1 MNKKVKLNVLLF
13 VAFSAIACN
22 QGFSSASSHSSV
34 SNRSSDYSSSEDVS
48 SSQDQSSGPDIK
60 TYHPINELWDDEDV
74 FSKGVDYTLES
85 TLSLAEANNFI
96 NNDFANNYN
105 QVYRTKFT
113 TIERIKKES
122 HVIENRSTST
132 YSIKDRTEEKCG
144 VRMVD
149 SENKWMYQRTS
160 EDSKNV
166 YFVEDDLARHIV
178 TENLYFYKDSS
189 LYHVYAS
196 SSYYEG
202 DEDKGTYEAYYQKI
216 SDLNEEEINSYFYL
230 NSLSWSYFGSRG
242 LSRIENKLGDNFISS
257 TSYYTIEDYDIVDH
271 QTDYSFASNGSG
283 YFDCSVN
290 DTSSYYFD
298 NLRDY
303 PSVEK
308 TLLSSISYEQK
319 YLLNISNYSSYEE
332 NFITTSISKS
342 KTNQTLRNEIR
353 QGNKILKEECDIFYP
368 DLTKFAE
375 KEYEPPIHK

>member
-1 MNKKVKLNVLLF
+1 MNIKIKFSVLLL
-13 VAFSAIACN
+13 VVFSAIACD
-22 QGFSSASSHSSV
+22 QGFSSASHHSSV

-48 SSQDQSSGPDIK
+48 SSQDQSSGPDEK
-60 TYHPINELWDDEDV
+60 TYHPINESRVDENV
-74 FSKGVDYTLES
+74 FSKSVDYTLES
-85 TLSLAEANNFI
+85 TLSLAEANDFV

-105 QVYRTKFT
+105 QVSRTKFT
-113 TIERIKKES
+113 TIERTKKES
-122 HVIENRSTST
+122 HIIENRSTST
-132 YSIKDRTEEKCG
+132 YSIKDRIEEKCG

-160 EDSKNV
+160 EDSTNV
-166 YFVEDDLARHIV
+166 YFVEDDLVRHIV
-178 TENLYFYKDSS
+178 TERLYYYKDNY
-189 LYHVYAS
+189 LYYVYAN

-202 DEDKGTYEAYYQKI
+202 NEDKGTYESYYQKI
-216 SDLNEEEINSYFYL
+216 GGLSEEEINSYFYL
-230 NSLSWSYFGSRG
+230 HPLSWSYFGSNG
-242 LSRIENKLGDNFISS
+242 ISNIENKLGNNFISS

-271 QTDYSFASNGSG
+271 QADYSFASKGKG

-290 DTSSYYFD
+290 DTCSYYFD

-303 PSVEK
+303 PSAEK

-368 DLTKFAE
+368 DLSKFSE
-375 KEYEPPIHK
+375 KKYEPPIYK